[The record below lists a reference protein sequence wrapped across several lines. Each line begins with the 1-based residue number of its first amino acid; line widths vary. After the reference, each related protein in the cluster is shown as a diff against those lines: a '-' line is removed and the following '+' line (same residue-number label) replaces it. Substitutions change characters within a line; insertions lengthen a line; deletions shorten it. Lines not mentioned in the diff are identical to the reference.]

1 MKGKLPYRI
10 NRLIAE
16 LPQLNLI
23 PLISL
28 LCLAIGV
35 GVLVMFSP
43 TESVRFSLTP
53 LPEAPHWRAAVHL
66 AHNGWFVWRDALFG
80 DLFGGAELL
89 IPALLTWIAG
99 TALVLLTTHRS
110 TLLTTSGWLLSGIT
124 FASFIVGR
132 DPVTWSCIAGTTNLS
147 CALSLPTPTPRTTR
161 LLAVGQPMLILLSG
175 ALSLQFFPLAL
186 AISLFFTP
194 PTVCLRLAP
203 PVWAGIG
210 LVLLMVF
217 SLTPP
222 IPVLDYPRHARVT
235 DWVEATDMVHA
246 LVGPSSPIQFIDTRG
261 IQSRLVTY
269 LAMIAIWLAGAFLI
283 SAHRRTLL
291 APLIGTALVFLD
303 TLPIRRIQETS
314 ILLALGRLFPHGV
327 SFPCAWI
334 LAGYLPLLCAITVA
348 RSSGFMLRAL
358 WTLATVGGAV
368 LTIRLPALPPA
379 PAPTQE
385 LITLSPNLL
394 FTPSR
399 VVVEQS
405 TEQVVSTLRNRE
417 SVLHPIA
424 SFDATITA
432 SANTPDAR
440 KLIDPPPGWRWTS
453 GGGAQ
458 RGTEWLAVRVAQPEL
473 ISGITIDSGD
483 YLSDFARG
491 ISVLGTPSCPPDW
504 DPAHGQLIRAEPLAT
519 IDHWRG
525 PIAVTPKGL
534 LYYGPL
540 TKMTVFFARPTT
552 MQCLLIRQTGTA
564 PYDWSI
570 MKIGLW
576 RPTNESAHDHS
587 PNK

>member
-10 NRLIAE
+10 NQWIAE
-16 LPQLNLI
+16 LPHLNLI
-23 PLISL
+23 PIISL
-28 LCLAIGV
+28 LCLAVGV

-43 TESVRFSLTP
+43 TESVRFALTP
-53 LPEAPHWRAAVHL
+53 LPDAPHWRAAVHL

-80 DLFGGAELL
+80 DLFVGAELL

-99 TALVLLTTHRS
+99 SALVLLTTHRS
-110 TLLTTSGWLLSGIT
+110 MPLATSGWLLSGIA

-132 DPVTWSCIAGTTNLS
+132 DPVTWSCIAGTTILS
-147 CALSLPTPTPRTTR
+147 CALSLPPPTPRTAR

-175 ALSLQFFPLAL
+175 ALSLQFFPLIL
-186 AISLFFTP
+186 GVSLLSTP
-194 PTVCLRLAP
+194 PKIHLRLSP
-203 PVWAGIG
+203 SVWAGIG
-210 LVLLMVF
+210 LVLLTIL
-217 SLTPP
+217 SLTPA
-222 IPVLDYPRHARVT
+222 IPDLDYPRHARVT

-246 LVGPSSPIQFIDTRG
+246 LVGPTSPIQFIDTRG

-269 LAMIAIWLAGAFLI
+269 LAVIASWLVGGVFM
-283 SAHRRTLL
+283 SRHRRTVLV
-291 APLIGTALVFLD
+291 PLVGTALVFLD

-314 ILLALGRLFPHGV
+314 ILLALGRLFPHGT
-327 SFPCAWI
+327 SFPSAWI

-358 WTLATVGGAV
+358 WTLATVGSAV
-368 LTIRLPALPPA
+368 ITIRLPVLPPTPA
-379 PAPTQE
+379 PAQE
-385 LITLSPNLL
+385 LISLSPNLL

-399 VVVEQS
+399 VVTEQS
-405 TEQVVSTLRNRE
+405 TDQVVATIRNQE
-417 SVLHPIA
+417 SVIQPMT

-432 SANTPDAR
+432 SANASDAG

-453 GGGAQ
+453 GGGTQ
-458 RGTEWLAVRVAQPEL
+458 RGIEWLAVRVAKPEL
-473 ISGITIDSGD
+473 LSGITIDSGD

-491 ISVLGTPSCPPDW
+491 ISVLGAPSCPPDW
-504 DPAHGQLIRAEPLAT
+504 DPAHGEPIRVEPLAT
-519 IDHWRG
+519 INDWRG

-540 TKMTVFFARPTT
+540 TKMTVYFNRPTIT
-552 MQCLLIRQTGTA
+552 QCILIRQTGTA

-576 RPTNESAHDHS
+576 RTAHGNEHDHP
-587 PNK
+587 PNR